1 MVKNKVMTKIWRFI
15 VFQIVLVS
23 FAQNLF
29 AQQYNDF
36 KWQEGQELTYGV
48 DYSFFHL
55 GEIKMTNLGK
65 EQINGFSANHI
76 KVVIES
82 NPLLFWIDHESIYD
96 TYITDDFK
104 VARFSSDES
113 IDGEEYK
120 AVYDFDYDSMKID
133 VTLYDKEN
141 TENIQKKSIELTAN
155 KIDGISLIYFAR
167 INAAKPGRD
176 TVSTFIED
184 KSGDVVFN
192 FTKEREITEIDSI
205 QEGLSTL
212 YFEGELFVEGI
223 AGVTGPFE
231 AWFSDDAYRVPI
243 LAYMEVFI
251 GSVKIELE
259 QWKKWSPHQ
268 EVSEK
273 SDSLKAVQQN

>member
-1 MVKNKVMTKIWRFI
+1 MFNNIFKFKFRFFVI
-15 VFQIVLVS
+15 FPILL
-23 FAQNLF
+23 LF
-29 AQQYNDF
+29 FTQAVNAQQSKEF

-55 GEIKMTNLGK
+55 GEITLYNLGK

-82 NPLLFWIDHESIYD
+82 NPLLFWIDHESVYNS
-96 TYITDDFK
+96 YITDDFK
-104 VARFSSDES
+104 VIRFVSEEN
-113 IDGEEYK
+113 IDDEEYN
-120 AVYDFDYDSMKID
+120 AVYDFDYDKMKID
-133 VTLYDKEN
+133 VTLFDKEN
-141 TENIQKKSIELTAN
+141 PNKIQKKSFKLTPN

-167 INAAKPGRD
+167 INSVEPGKD

-192 FTKEREITEIDSI
+192 FSQERTITEIDSI
-205 QEGLSTL
+205 PDGLATL
-212 YFEGELFVEGI
+212 YFDGELFVEGI

-243 LAYMEVFI
+243 LSYMEVFI
-251 GSVKIELE
+251 GSVKIEL
-259 QWKKWSPHQ
+259 QRWKKWSPHQ
-268 EVSEK
+268 TVSEK
-273 SDSLKAVQQN
+273 KDSLKSTMQN